1 MMLSEEKVTHMSHI
15 LLKGL
20 KERGVIEIIE
30 DEGKIRRQIRRSII
44 EELKLGEEIDE
55 AVRKKLQSY
64 SKKIIEGSQE
74 WEVLYRKFFKEEE
87 EKRRGLVST

>member
-1 MMLSEEKVTHMSHI
+1 MMLSEEKITHMSHI

-20 KERGVIEIIE
+20 KEREIIEVIE

-64 SKKIIEGSQE
+64 SRKIIEGSQE

>member
-1 MMLSEEKVTHMSHI
+1 MMLSEEKITHMSHI

-20 KERGVIEIIE
+20 KERGVIEVIE

-64 SKKIIEGSQE
+64 SRKIIEGSQE
-74 WEVLYRKFFKEEE
+74 WEVLYRKLFKEEE